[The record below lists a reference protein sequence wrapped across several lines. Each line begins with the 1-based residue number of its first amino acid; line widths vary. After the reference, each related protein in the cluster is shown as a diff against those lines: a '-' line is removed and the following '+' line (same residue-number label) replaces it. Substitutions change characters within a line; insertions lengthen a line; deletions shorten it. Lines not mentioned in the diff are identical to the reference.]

1 MAEEM
6 YKKDN
11 PQQGAED
18 VKKQDDDVIDAEI
31 D

>member
-11 PQQGAED
+11 PQKDAEN
-18 VKKQDDDVIDAEI
+18 VKKQDDDVID
-31 D
+31 